1 MIRKTQRGL
10 SSTGFSS
17 SDALEP
23 SKLPNEILRLGA
35 RIVRELDL
43 EPGVDTLGRWMAHHI
58 AEMMQEVESAEGSD
72 KEQAQERA
80 VDLILKLWA
89 RRRNLPGGAY
99 PLNDL
104 EPITSVIGRLRPE
117 ASPYQQHSTDETEK
131 LLARIFDGLRLVV
144 AHGVLLISETSKL
157 PDDLDAVGPFLDE
170 EERQLIEAVG
180 GWIAYVKTGVPQ
192 PPLVVLTEE
201 EKADMDAE
209 LAEIAELEKLD
220 PKARSNR
227 ILSRE
232 IDGLIEALSDL
243 KRKIAAEATEV
254 DREG

>member
-1 MIRKTQRGL
+1 M
-10 SSTGFSS
+10 
-17 SDALEP
+17 
-23 SKLPNEILRLGA
+23 RLGT

-43 EPGVDTLGRWMAHHI
+43 EPGVDTLGRWMAHHL
-58 AEMMQEVESAEGSD
+58 AEVMQEVESAEGSD

-80 VDLILKLWA
+80 VDLILKLWSH
-89 RRRNLPGGAY
+89 RRNLPRGAY

-104 EPITSVIGRLRPE
+104 EPIISIIGRLRPE
-117 ASPYQQHSTDETEK
+117 ASPYQRHSADETEK
-131 LLARIFDGLRLVV
+131 LLTRIFDGLRLVV
-144 AHGVLLISETSKL
+144 AHGILLIAESKEL
-157 PDDLDAVGPFLDE
+157 SDDLDAAVPFLDD
-170 EERQLIEAVG
+170 EERQFIEAVR

-201 EKADMDAE
+201 EKADLDAE

-243 KRKIAAEATEV
+243 KSKLAAETTEA
-254 DREG
+254 DRED